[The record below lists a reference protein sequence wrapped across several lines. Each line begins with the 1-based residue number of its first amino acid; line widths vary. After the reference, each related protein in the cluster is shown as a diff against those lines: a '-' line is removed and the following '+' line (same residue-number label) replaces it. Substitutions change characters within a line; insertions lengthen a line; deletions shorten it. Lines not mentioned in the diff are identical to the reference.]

1 MQYIELNNGIKM
13 PMLGYGTFLNN
24 GNECKKSVCT
34 AIKNG
39 YRLIY
44 TAEAYDNEEQVGNGI
59 KASGI
64 ARKELFIVT
73 KVNFR
78 SYENTR

>member
-1 MQYIELNNGIKM
+1 MN
-13 PMLGYGTFLNN
+13 
-24 GNECKKSVCT
+24 V
-34 AIKNG
+34 KNQ
-39 YRLIY
+39 
-44 TAEAYDNEEQVGNGI
+44 AYDNEEQVGNGI